1 MKSLLYSFLFL
12 LIIGC
17 KIPNHRANQNHK
29 EKSNNNEIYTDYNF
43 KIDYPGK
50 LNKITNDGGENAT
63 YAYQSNSNSI
73 FYSVAIIKHEQ
84 DIDSDL
90 FFKEYETNLKS
101 TNIKFTKQKF
111 HGFNSYEYESKQLTT
126 KGKQLIV
133 FWNNCS
139 YTLTVNG
146 NQDFVDNEFEKFKN
160 SFEFIH
166 TSPKYGYSILIPDG
180 FTPTTNKG
188 VNTDL
193 RVIDKIGN
201 SLVIVIKELP
211 NISFKDVAGLLTAD
225 LEKQSP
231 FKMSNLERGKV
242 LIDNQESVFIKY
254 TNEVDNIQLAQ
265 INYSMPYQN
274 KLFSIAITLR
284 SNVFNEYYPMLEKS
298 MESFKLD

>member
-1 MKSLLYSFLFL
+1 MKTLLYTLLFF

-29 EKSNNNEIYTDYNF
+29 EKRNNSEIYTDYNF

-50 LNKITNDGGENAT
+50 LNKITSEGNENT
-63 YAYQSNSNSI
+63 IFAYQSGANSI
-73 FYSVAIIKHEQ
+73 FYSIAIETHEQ
-84 DIDSDL
+84 DIDPEL
-90 FFKEYETNLKS
+90 FFKEYEKNLKS
-101 TNIKFTKQKF
+101 NNIKFTKQKF
-111 HGFNSYEYESKQLTT
+111 HGFNSYEYESKQPPT

-160 SFEFIH
+160 SFGFIH
-166 TSPKYGYSILIPDG
+166 TSPTYGYSILIPEG
-180 FTPTTNKG
+180 FTPSTKNG
-188 VNTDL
+188 INTDL
-193 RVIDKIGN
+193 KVIDKIGN

-211 NISFKDVAGLLTAD
+211 NISFNDVAGLLTAD

-231 FKMSNLERGKV
+231 FKMSKLERTKV

-254 TNEVDNIQLAQ
+254 INEVDNIQLTQ
-265 INYSMPYQN
+265 INYSIPYKN
-274 KLFSIAITLR
+274 KLFSITISVR
-284 SNVFNEYYPMLEKS
+284 SNVFDEYYPMLEKS